1 MTQMASTLE
10 LTGMRFYAFHGC
22 LPSERLIGTEYLVD
36 FRCNLDT
43 AAAEA
48 SDDIADALDYSRV
61 YDVAARQMAI
71 PSNLIEH
78 VAGRIADALQEE
90 FLSLEHFELTVSKKN
105 PPVGGECQWAR
116 ITIRR

>member
-1 MTQMASTLE
+1 MNSRLE

-22 LPSERLIGTEYLVD
+22 LPSERLVGTEYMVD
-36 FRCNLDT
+36 FACELDT
-43 AAAEA
+43 ANAER
-48 SDDIADALDYSRV
+48 SDDLSDTLDYSLVRAV
-61 YDVAARQMAI
+61 VAREMAV

-78 VAGRIADALQEE
+78 VAGRIADALQAKIPG
-90 FLSLEHFELTVSKKN
+90 LEHFEVTVSKKN

>member
-1 MTQMASTLE
+1 MTSTLE
-10 LTGMRFYAFHGC
+10 ITGMRFYAYHGC
-22 LPSERLIGTEYLVD
+22 LPEERLAGTEYLVD

-43 AAAEA
+43 CRAEA
-48 SDDIADALDYSRV
+48 SDRLEDALDYSLV
-61 YDVAARQMAI
+61 YSVAARQMAV

-78 VAGRIADALQEE
+78 VAGRIADALLEE
-90 FLSLEHFELTVSKKN
+90 IPSLKHFELTVSKKN